1 MKLLLTS
8 NGFYTNE
15 IREQFLQFING
26 DIKTLNVAII
36 TTASPLKEKN
46 QFAQKARNDFKE
58 MGFRNINFI
67 DVEFESPEILLNKD
81 VIYIN
86 GGNPFHLLFHMKKSG
101 ADRMMQKMSAKDVVI
116 VGVSAGSVILGPHI
130 KVVQFFTPQM
140 NVHDM
145 QDLTALRL
153 TDKLFFPH
161 YDREDLFRSSDHKS
175 IEERLKEFESM
186 ENCQVTRLKDDEY
199 LVIEI

>member
-15 IREQFLQFING
+15 IREQFLQLING